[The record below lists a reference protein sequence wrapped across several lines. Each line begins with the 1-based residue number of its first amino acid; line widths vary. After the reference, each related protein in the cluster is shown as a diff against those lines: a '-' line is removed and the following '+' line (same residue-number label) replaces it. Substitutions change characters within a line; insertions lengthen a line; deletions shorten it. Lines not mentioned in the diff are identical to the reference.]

1 MYPASGPSCG
11 GNTPTAALA
20 YSLYIS
26 SVYKYRVL
34 PELYNEQWRE
44 LQVEDE
50 AWGEMMLT
58 MVDPPHRRRW
68 CRIYTVTELPFC
80 PWPQRTMA
88 RTRRT
93 GQTLATV
100 TQPSLPSVH
109 HMLIFPL

>member
-26 SVYKYRVL
+26 SVYKYRAL
-34 PELYNEQWRE
+34 LELYDELWSE

-58 MVDPPHRRRW
+58 MVDPLSS
-68 CRIYTVTELPFC
+68 V
-80 PWPQRTMA
+80 A
-88 RTRRT
+88 R
-93 GQTLATV
+93 
-100 TQPSLPSVH
+100 PSH
-109 HMLIFPL
+109 WRMW